1 MIRWIVLT
9 EKWMVHL
16 SFLLQQVESFV
27 NYYKAG
33 TKQCMS
39 VLVSLQVR
47 EIGVS
52 RINRVPF

>member
-1 MIRWIVLT
+1 MIRWIILT
-9 EKWMVHL
+9 ENAWFI
-16 SFLLQQVESFV
+16 FLFFLQQVESFV
-27 NYYKAG
+27 NYKKAG

-39 VLVSLQVR
+39 VLVSVYVR